1 MQDIKLCLI
10 ITCQADYGA
19 KPDSKRKTGGKA
31 QKGAKIWQRK
41 H

>member
-10 ITCQADYGA
+10 ITCQADYWSE
-19 KPDSKRKTGGKA
+19 SKWKTGGKA
-31 QKGAKIWQRK
+31 RKGAKIWQRK